1 MARGSDGS
9 TIMGKGSRS
18 DSASYKNPSDLN
30 AFRLF

>member
-18 DSASYKNPSDLN
+18 DSASFKNLSDLN